1 MKKLLGLKEFA
12 ERAGLSYNGVRRMAL
27 AGEIPCIRVGNRY
40 KFAEDA
46 LEKAAIA
53 QTEIRKEKAA
63 IHKERERIF
72 MSAKKQR
79 RNKTFDFETFRK
91 KTMQDLKARVMG
103 G

>member
-1 MKKLLGLKEFA
+1 MLGLKEFA

-53 QTEIRKEKAA
+53 QTEIRKEKAERN
-63 IHKERERIF
+63 KERQCVLLN
-72 MSAKKQR
+72 MKKPKS
-79 RNKTFDFETFRK
+79 KTFDLEAFRK
-91 KTMQDLKARVMG
+91 KTMQDLKARVIG